1 MNLDFT
7 GRKAL
12 VTGAAHGIGRGIAL
26 ALARDG
32 AEVVGTDILGG
43 ELATLDGAEG
53 GRVRAVACDLTRKAL
68 VTALVQEH
76 GPFDILV
83 HAAGGVCGQV
93 GRPLE
98 EIPEEDWHSILG
110 INMTAAFLLAQ
121 AVTPGMKAK
130 GYGRMVMISSGAGI
144 TVSLTGIQAYA
155 SAKAGEIGLTRQ
167 LAHELGQFGITVNS
181 VAPGFVRSNPTTE
194 RQWDSYGAEGQ
205 KQLLSRIAT
214 RRLGKVDD
222 IANAVAFFASEQ
234 AGWISG
240 QVLSVDGG
248 K

>member
-1 MNLDFT
+1 M
-7 GRKAL
+7 
-12 VTGAAHGIGRGIAL
+12 
-26 ALARDG
+26 
-32 AEVVGTDILGG
+32 
-43 ELATLDGAEG
+43 
-53 GRVRAVACDLTRKAL
+53 ACDLTRKAL

-83 HAAGGVCGQV
+83 HAAGGVCGQA

-98 EIPEEDWHSILG
+98 DIPEEDWHSILG

-194 RQWDSYGAEGQ
+194 RQWDSYGEEGQ
-205 KQLLSRIAT
+205 KQLLQRIAT
-214 RRLGKVDD
+214 RRLGKLDD